1 MKFDKNV
8 LYVKLSNRRDF
19 RENRRSEGHTL
30 RMGINEISCT
40 RVT

>member
-1 MKFDKNV
+1 MKFEKNV

-19 RENRRSEGHTL
+19 RENRRSEGHT
-30 RMGINEISCT
+30 ISCT